1 MAEERL
7 TAWKILLRRAFEIL
21 DAVTASRTRF
31 DDWSFG
37 GGTVLMRRF
46 RHRVS
51 RDVDIFVPDP
61 QYLGYVSP
69 RLNDRAEELTQKYLE
84 TDMSV
89 KLYFP
94 EGEIDFIASAPVT
107 KDPPAVERILGRK
120 VRVESTAE
128 IIGKKVRYRGP
139 MFTARDLFDFALV
152 ATRDPEAIDRIK
164 PILRAQRKAIRERV
178 ATGDKAL
185 RTAFAALDTLEFSPT
200 YEECVRIVVKA
211 LDEAEP

>member
-1 MAEERL
+1 VAEERL
-7 TAWKILLRRAFEIL
+7 TVWKILLRRAFEIL
-21 DAVTASRTRF
+21 DAVAASRTRF

-37 GGTVLMRRF
+37 GGTVRMRRF

-107 KDPPAVERILGRK
+107 NDPPAAERILGRT

-128 IIGKKVRYRGP
+128 IIGKKVHYRGR
-139 MFTARDLFDFALV
+139 MFTGRDLFDFALV
-152 ATRDPEAIDRIK
+152 ATRDPAAIDRIK
-164 PILRAQRKAIRERV
+164 PILRAQRKAIRERL

-200 YEECVRIVVKA
+200 YDECVRIVANA
-211 LDEAEP
+211 LDEAGP